1 MATSDDLVF
10 SRGDTRQ
17 CHRVEV
23 IVDEICEL
31 TPENFFVNMLLIS
44 GSDVFINPDL
54 TEVLISGEQ
63 CGKLTVVSR
72 PLLLGDAQS
81 HSQSI

>member
-10 SRGDTRQ
+10 SHGDTRQ

-31 TPENFFVNMLLIS
+31 TPESFFVNMLLIS
-44 GSDVFINPDL
+44 GPDVFINPNL